1 VDARVIAVGAGK
13 GGVGKSTVALNLARA
28 LRPYGG
34 VGVLDLDFYGPNIP
48 AMVGIEH
55 EKWTTNWT
63 LAGSSVQRF
72 RPVFREDLA
81 IVSTGF
87 VLGEDQPF
95 GVDSMTAGLIAK
107 QLIHGVAW
115 PELQYLVVDLPPGT
129 STVQQIL
136 VRELRCAGA
145 LVVVTPQLVAHL
157 DARKAVQMF
166 RSLNVRVLGAIENM
180 SEGICPHCG
189 QVIMIFPSAPQRIVL
204 VGCWRRTFAKSLVP
218 KFAAL
223 ARDLVQYLGFY
234 TMSAPTPVDAARAGR
249 PQTWSTARENTMPGH
264 PSCRSCSGGH

>member
-1 VDARVIAVGAGK
+1 MDAQVIAVGAGK
-13 GGVGKSTVALNLARA
+13 GGVGKSTAALNLARA
-28 LRPYGG
+28 LRAYGA

-48 AMVGIEH
+48 SMVGIEH

-63 LAGSSVQRF
+63 LAGKSVRHF
-72 RPVFREDLA
+72 KPVFREDLA

-87 VLGEDQPF
+87 VLGDDQPL

-136 VRELRCAGA
+136 VRELTCAGA

-157 DARKAVQMF
+157 DARRAVQMF
-166 RSLNVRVLGAIENM
+166 RSLKVRVLGAIENM
-180 SEGICPHCG
+180 SEGVCPHCG
-189 QVIMIFPSAPQRIVL
+189 RAITIFPPAPHDQSIWSMGVEKLAEIPLEIAAPASATSTSRGNPS
-204 VGCWRRTFAKSLVP
+204 VGPIYVRLADRVVTLLN
-218 KFAAL
+218 AA
-223 ARDLVQYLGFY
+223 
-234 TMSAPTPVDAARAGR
+234 
-249 PQTWSTARENTMPGH
+249 
-264 PSCRSCSGGH
+264 

>member
-1 VDARVIAVGAGK
+1 MDAQVIAVGAGK

-28 LRPYGG
+28 LRAYGA

-48 AMVGIEH
+48 SMVGVEH

-63 LAGSSVQRF
+63 LAGRSVRHF
-72 RPVFREDLA
+72 KPVVREDLA

-87 VLGEDQPF
+87 VLGDDQPL

-136 VRELRCAGA
+136 VRELTCAGA

-157 DARKAVQMF
+157 DGRKAVQMF
-166 RSLNVRVLGAIENM
+166 RSLKVRVLGAIENM
-180 SEGICPHCG
+180 SDGVCPHCG
-189 QVIMIFPSAPQRIVL
+189 QAITIFLPAPHEQSIWSMGVEKLAAIPLEVASSSSPTSTSGRDPSVGPIYRRLADRL
-204 VGCWRRTFAKSLVP
+204 VTLLN
-218 KFAAL
+218 AA
-223 ARDLVQYLGFY
+223 
-234 TMSAPTPVDAARAGR
+234 
-249 PQTWSTARENTMPGH
+249 
-264 PSCRSCSGGH
+264 

>member
-1 VDARVIAVGAGK
+1 MDARVIAVGAGK

-28 LRPYGG
+28 LRTQGA

-48 AMVGIEH
+48 SMVGIEH

-63 LAGSSVQRF
+63 LAGPSMRRF
-72 RPVFREDLA
+72 KPVLREDLA

-87 VLGEDQPF
+87 VLGEDQPL

-115 PELQYLVVDLPPGT
+115 PDLQYLVVDLPPGT

-136 VRELRCAGA
+136 VRELKCAGA
-145 LVVVTPQLVAHL
+145 LVVVTPELVAHL

-166 RSLNVRVLGAIENM
+166 RSLKIRVIGAIENM
-180 SEGICPHCG
+180 SAGTCPHCG
-189 QVIMIFPSAPQRIVL
+189 HAISIFPSAPHDRSIWSMDVQKLAEIPVQIAGPSSKPT
-204 VGCWRRTFAKSLVP
+204 VGGLDPSLAQLYQQLADRVVAEL
-218 KFAAL
+218 AA
-223 ARDLVQYLGFY
+223 
-234 TMSAPTPVDAARAGR
+234 
-249 PQTWSTARENTMPGH
+249 
-264 PSCRSCSGGH
+264 